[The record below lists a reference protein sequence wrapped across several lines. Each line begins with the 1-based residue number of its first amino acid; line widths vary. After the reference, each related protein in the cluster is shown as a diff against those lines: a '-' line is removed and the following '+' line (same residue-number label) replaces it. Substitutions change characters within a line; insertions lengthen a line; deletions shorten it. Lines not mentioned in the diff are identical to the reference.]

1 MTIYCPKCDEHG
13 ELVQMEIEK
22 KCDHRI
28 LLGKIIPDNQL
39 ETLDPKRIHPHLGKE
54 MARIMTE
61 KIMDK
66 VDKVR
71 QKEKNTRPIS
81 GDEKPRYRTLEE
93 QIIDLWRKRG
103 MEVQKIEYEAG
114 TWHISAKPK
123 RKQKQE
129 DTI

>member
-22 KCDHRI
+22 TEAHQAVPDVIELELHMHCPKCDHRI
-28 LLGKIIPDNQL
+28 LLGKIIPDDQL

-66 VDKVR
+66 MDKV
-71 QKEKNTRPIS
+71 QSKAE
-81 GDEKPRYRTLEE
+81 
-93 QIIDLWRKRG
+93 RKRHTA
-103 MEVQKIEYEAG
+103 Q
-114 TWHISAKPK
+114 
-123 RKQKQE
+123 
-129 DTI
+129 